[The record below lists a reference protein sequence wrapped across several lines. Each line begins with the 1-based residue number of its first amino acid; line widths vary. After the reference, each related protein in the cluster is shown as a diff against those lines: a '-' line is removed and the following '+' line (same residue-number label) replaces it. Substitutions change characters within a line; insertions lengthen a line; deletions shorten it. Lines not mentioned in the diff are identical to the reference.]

1 MNAARREMLEGETF
15 SNMRFRSF
23 SATYLQ
29 KAALLLLVTSTS
41 ILLHAQTRAVGSVE
55 GLWGAE
61 TRLGIPIAGDLTVD
75 GRNGKWWA
83 SIGGYEVPAS
93 LADDRLTFALPAH
106 AGSFRGH
113 FDSLSHNLRGEWI
126 QPGGVI
132 LDPQYATPI
141 ALHPISAN
149 VWRGEVVPLEQRLSA
164 YLLISSN
171 NGTLTAVAS
180 NPEGNFFRRRVYT
193 VTQDQTSISLE
204 ANGKKF
210 KGVYDQQADTLSVQL
225 VDWLPPFSFTRK
237 TPNDALGFYPR
248 VPSARE
254 QWVYSQPI
262 DSKDGWSVST
272 LKHEDM
278 DEAPIANLM
287 EKIIR
292 ADPTSSALRI
302 QSLVIARHGRLVLE
316 EYFYGFSRDRV
327 HDMRSAGKTF
337 APVLVGLAR
346 QQGAQLRPDS
356 PVYPLFSADAPF
368 ANPDDRKKSMTL
380 RDIMTMTAGNAC
392 DDNDDASP
400 GNEDRMQS
408 DGQQPDWYKYTLGL
422 PMKKQPGGEQ
432 AVYCSGD
439 LNLVGG
445 AVAAYTKTW
454 LPDFFEAHVARPL
467 QFGRYY
473 LNLMPNGQAYMGGGA
488 YLTPRDQL
496 KLGQLYLA
504 GGVWNGQRLLSKE
517 WVTDS
522 TSSHSQFAKDRS
534 LGQEHDYGYGWHLH
548 ELHSDG
554 KIYKTFAAEGN
565 GGQFVIAIPALDLV
579 VGITGGAYGEF
590 DQWYR
595 WELELVPEFIIR
607 AVENSP
613 KRLSVPN

>member
-1 MNAARREMLEGETF
+1 
-15 SNMRFRSF
+15 
-23 SATYLQ
+23 LQ

-41 ILLHAQTRAVGSVE
+41 ILLHAQTGAVGSVE

-61 TRLGIPIAGDLTVD
+61 TRLGVPIAGDLTVD
-75 GRNGKWWA
+75 GRNGKWSA

-93 LADDRLTFALPAH
+93 LADDRLTFTLPAQL
-106 AGSFRGH
+106 GSFRGN
-113 FDSLSHNLRGEWI
+113 FDSLSHNLQGEWI

-141 ALHPISAN
+141 ALHLISAN

-210 KGVYDQQADTLSVQL
+210 KGVYNQQAGTLSVQL
-225 VDWLPPFSFTRK
+225 VGWLPPFSFTRK

-248 VPSARE
+248 LPSARE

-292 ADPTSSALRI
+292 ADPTSSAMRI
-302 QSLVIARHGRLVLE
+302 QSLLIARHGRLVLE

-346 QQGAQLRPDS
+346 QQGAQLRPES
-356 PVYPLFSADAPF
+356 LVYPLFSTDAPF

-408 DGQQPDWYKYTLGL
+408 DGQQPDWYKYTLDL
-422 PMKKQPGGEQ
+422 PMKTQPGGAQ

-454 LPDFFEAHVARPL
+454 LPDFFEAHLARPL

-473 LNLMPNGQAYMGGGA
+473 LNLMPNGEAYMGGGA

-522 TSSHSQFAKDRS
+522 TSIHSHFAKDRS
-534 LGQEHDYGYGWHLH
+534 LGQEHGYGYGWHLH

-554 KIYKTFAAEGN
+554 KTYKTFAAEGN

-595 WELELVPEFIIR
+595 WELELFPEFIIP